1 MILDENIAIRLM
13 EDKIEDYTLMS
24 KWLTDPNV
32 LQYYEG
38 RDNPFNIDRIIAKY
52 KPRILDNSNIASSIL
67 QYNSIEIGYIQYYH
81 LTSEEYLEFG
91 YDKQEITFGIDLFI
105 GEMEYWNKGIGF
117 KALKLVIK
125 MLEKEK
131 KASRIAIAPQTWNA
145 RAIKCYEKCG
155 FKKIRLLK
163 KHELHEGEYKDC
175 LLMEIKL

>member
-1 MILDENIAIRLM
+1 MILDKNIVIRLM

-52 KPRILDNSNIASSIL
+52 KPRILDNSNITSCII
-67 QYNSIEIGYIQYYH
+67 QYNNMDIGYIQYYQ

-91 YDKQEITFGIDLFI
+91 YDIQEIVFGIDLFI
-105 GEMEYWNKGIGF
+105 GEVEYWNKGIGC
-117 KALKLVIK
+117 KVLKLLIK
-125 MLEKEK
+125 MLEREK
-131 KASRIAIAPQTWNA
+131 KANRIAIVPQTWNV

-155 FKKIRLLK
+155 LTKVRLLK
-163 KHELHEGEYKDC
+163 KHELHEREYKDSW
-175 LLMEIKL
+175 LMEIKL